1 MRFPDYSSFA
11 KEYAQTRPHYPSEL
25 FSYLASLLDRRT
37 LAWDCA
43 TGNGQAALELARYFE
58 RVIATDISAEQLRHS
73 VPHPRVTYRVAQAE
87 QSGLDGQSV
96 DLLTV
101 ATALHWFD
109 LDRFYSEACRVVR
122 SGGVLAVWTY
132 HVGYVEPPFNEVV
145 ERFYRDVVSPYFA
158 PGARLVDDR
167 YEGITLPGEAVDAG
181 EYFASASWNLDQ
193 MLTFLE
199 YWSGSQQYMKVRGEN
214 PVALIAN
221 ELAQVWGGRERVH
234 TVRWPMYLRLS
245 RL

>member
-1 MRFPDYSSFA
+1 MRFPDYTSFA
-11 KEYAQTRPHYPSEL
+11 KEYSQTRPSYPSEL

-43 TGNGQAALELARYFE
+43 TGNGQAVLELARYFE

-73 VPHPRVTYRVAQAE
+73 VPHPRITYRVAQAE

-132 HVGYVEPPFNEVV
+132 HVGYVEPPFNEAV
-145 ERFYRDVVSPYFA
+145 ERSYRDVVSPYFA
-158 PGARLVDDR
+158 PGARFVDDR

-181 EYFASASWNLDQ
+181 EYFASASWNLGRKRCQ
-193 MLTFLE
+193 EPLFTTR
-199 YWSGSQQYMKVRGEN
+199 VRSTEH
-214 PVALIAN
+214 VSHSI
-221 ELAQVWGGRERVH
+221 
-234 TVRWPMYLRLS
+234 S
-245 RL
+245 

>member
-1 MRFPDYSSFA
+1 M
-11 KEYAQTRPHYPSEL
+11 
-25 FSYLASLLDRRT
+25 DRRT

-43 TGNGQAALELARYFE
+43 TGNGQAALELTRYFE
-58 RVIATDISAEQLRHS
+58 RVIATDISTEQLRHS
-73 VPHPRVTYRVAQAE
+73 VPHPRITYRVANAE

-122 SGGVLAVWTY
+122 PGGVLAAWTY
-132 HVGYVEPPFNEVV
+132 HVGYVEPPFHEVMG
-145 ERFYRDVVSPYFA
+145 RFYRDVVSPYFA

-167 YEGITLPGEAVDAG
+167 YEGIALPGEAVDVG
-181 EYFASASWNLDQ
+181 QYFASAAWNLDQ
-193 MLTFLE
+193 MLTFIE

-214 PVALIAN
+214 PVTLIAN
-221 ELAQVWGGRERVH
+221 ELAQVWGGRDRVH
-234 TVRWPMYLRLS
+234 TVRWPLYLRLS

>member
-193 MLTFLE
+193 TLTFLE

>member
-11 KEYAQTRPHYPSEL
+11 KEYAQTRPSYPSEL

-43 TGNGQAALELARYFE
+43 TGNGQAALELAPYFE
-58 RVIATDISAEQLRHS
+58 RVIATDISTEQLRHS
-73 VPHPRVTYRVAQAE
+73 VPHPQITYRVAQAE

-122 SGGVLAVWTY
+122 PGGVLAAWTY
-132 HVGYVEPPFNEVV
+132 HVGYMEPPFNEVM

-158 PGARLVDDR
+158 SGARLVDDR
-167 YEGITLPGEAVDAG
+167 YEGIALPGDAVNVG
-181 EYFASASWNLDQ
+181 EYCASAAWNLDQ
-193 MLTFLE
+193 MLTFIAH
-199 YWSGSQQYMKVRGEN
+199 WSGSQQYMKVRGEN

-221 ELAQVWGGRERVH
+221 ELAQVWGERDRVH

>member
-1 MRFPDYSSFA
+1 VRFPDYSPFA
-11 KEYAQTRPHYPSEL
+11 KEYAQTRPRYPSEL
-25 FSYLASLLDRRT
+25 FSYLASLMDRRT

-43 TGNGQAALELARYFE
+43 TGNGQAAQELAGYFE
-58 RVIATDISAEQLRHS
+58 RVIATDISTEQLRHS
-73 VPHPRVTYRVAQAE
+73 VPHPHITYCVANAE

-96 DLLTV
+96 DLVTV

-122 SGGVLAVWTY
+122 PGGVLAAWTY
-132 HVGYVEPPFNEVV
+132 HVGHVEPPFNEVMG
-145 ERFYRDVVSPYFA
+145 RFYRDVVSPYFA

-167 YEGITLPGEAVDAG
+167 YEGIALPGEAVDVG
-181 EYFASASWNLDQ
+181 EYCASAAWNLDQ
-193 MLTFLE
+193 MLTFIE

-221 ELAQVWGGRERVH
+221 ELAQVWGERDRVH
-234 TVRWPMYLRLS
+234 TVRWPLYLRLS